1 MPMSQDGVPNGV
13 KYDSSQNLKRYLH
26 SNTHRALRKRSPA
39 VPVPFPIPIGDLTIQ
54 QLKALKK
61 GLKKLSKKKG
71 AKGAAAAGA
80 SAAVTT
86 ALLSSG
92 NPVPGVG
99 STIPLVSGQSAWS
112 SKREGARFGE
122 GSSVRAKRLCFVVW
136 LRGGRYKQS
145 FLQKII
151 NFEKF

>member
-39 VPVPFPIPIGDLTIQ
+39 VPVPFPIGDLTIQ

-71 AKGAAAAGA
+71 AKGAGA
-80 SAAVTT
+80 SAALTT

-122 GSSVRAKRLCFVVW
+122 GSSVRAKRLCFVGW
-136 LRGGRYKQS
+136 LRGGRFKEG
-145 FLQKII
+145 FLQNMI

>member
-39 VPVPFPIPIGDLTIQ
+39 VPVPFPIGDLTIQ

-80 SAAVTT
+80 SAAETT

-122 GSSVRAKRLCFVVW
+122 GSSVRAKRLCFVGW
-136 LRGGRYKQS
+136 LRGGRFKEG
-145 FLQKII
+145 FLQNMI